1 MRNDCSARSDGSGLA
16 APPHAAPCHVQVM
29 LAVCAQLRAR
39 PCGPESHV
47 SARGMTH
54 PGVLGLGKGKKK
66 KKELKKKKKASIPT
80 VNIHSM
86 DWRYGARRSRYP
98 VRYSQNKGH
107 HPPEKGS
114 ARGKHAIPPCRRNS
128 RASRE
133 FRAAHPEIE
142 EVYGREPPSHGLR
155 FEVSLELLLLSAQM

>member
-1 MRNDCSARSDGSGLA
+1 MQCEERWFRTRCPAARRSVSRPSD
-16 APPHAAPCHVQVM
+16 
-29 LAVCAQLRAR
+29 
-39 PCGPESHV
+39 
-47 SARGMTH
+47 ARGVRSAAGTAVW
-54 PGVLGLGKGKKK
+54 PGVTRIREGNDTSRSAGAWQGEKKK
-66 KKELKKKKKASIPT
+66 KKKSKKKKKKASIPT

>member
-66 KKELKKKKKASIPT
+66 KKRVKKKKKKKLQSRLSISTPWTGDT
-80 VNIHSM
+80 VRGGRVTPSGTAKI
-86 DWRYGARRSRYP
+86 
-98 VRYSQNKGH
+98 KGI
-107 HPPEKGS
+107 
-114 ARGKHAIPPCRRNS
+114 IPPKKARQGGSTRS
-128 RASRE
+128 P
-133 FRAAHPEIE
+133 RAAGI
-142 EVYGREPPSHGLR
+142 RERVGNFEQRIRKLR
-155 FEVSLELLLLSAQM
+155 KSMAESLRVTG